1 MMGMNRLR
9 VLLLPLLLCAS
20 GLTYATTYTLP
31 GSFGS
36 GVFSSCSLTSGTTY
50 TCTSDIS
57 LSNNDVVNLSSNVT
71 LNIASGRKL
80 QVGNSVTINNTGSN
94 TLQINVTEDVSIGNG
109 FVGKLN
115 ITTTQEIKTG
125 GSPGAQ
131 ITGNLSA
138 GNGFN
143 FGNGTVVTGT
153 CTPSDSHCSGG
164 SVTAPT
170 VTTVAASSITANG
183 VTLNGTVSSNGA
195 STTVTF
201 DRGTTTAYG
210 TSSTASQSP
219 LSSSA
224 SGSSVSAVITG
235 LNCNTT
241 YHFRAKGVNSA
252 GTTNGSDLSFTTSA
266 CANSY
271 SAYETS
277 ISNASAGTATA
288 TARFIITRV
297 ASSSGNLCQ
306 QDGSTCSLRVAAFNS
321 SNAVLTSDTS
331 TLSVTL
337 ESCTNVSRAGS
348 TVSCGGS
355 WSNIAAAGT
364 QSVTL
369 ASGVNTVTFPFV
381 GNAYEVVRVKL
392 VSGAAFGATT
402 SYSNDYFA
410 IRPAS
415 FSVTA
420 TDSNATTAGTTRS
433 LTSGANLHSAR
444 QPFTLNAQALLSGSG
459 TASNYPGTGSGP
471 IGQTLTT
478 TPTVANGGVS
488 GTLTT
493 GSWSA
498 SSGTL
503 TSSTATYTEAGT
515 FTATLQDQSYA
526 DIDSADSSTTQ
537 RYFSGSASLGRFTPN
552 HFITTVTQ
560 ACVAGSFSYSRQPFT
575 VVVTAQNASNNTTQN
590 YFGSTGSAQ
599 AVTLSDGSASS
610 SGSLGN
616 TSVAAS
622 SFSAGV
628 ATTTTPA
635 FTFTSAATAPLSITL
650 RAIDADAISSSGHTE
665 GTTTIRS
672 GRIRLGNA
680 NGSELLP
687 LSLPLAIEYYSGTS
701 SGWQSNTL
709 DTCTSLSAANF
720 SFSFPTPGNNLQAC
734 ETSLTLSGTSP
745 SITTKLSAPGAGN
758 SGWTDVSLNL
768 ATASGNTCTSSTSS
782 VATSANRAW
791 LQFDWTGSGLAN
803 PSGRATFG
811 VMRSGP
817 LIYRTE
823 RF

>member
-1 MMGMNRLR
+1 MNRLR
-9 VLLLPLLLCAS
+9 IFFLALILGAS

-115 ITTTQEIKTG
+115 ITSTQKIKTG

-138 GNGFN
+138 GTGFD

-170 VTTVAASSITANG
+170 VITVAASSITANG
-183 VTLNGTVSSNGA
+183 ATLNGTVSSNGA

-201 DRGTTTAYG
+201 DYGLTTSYG
-210 TSSTASQSP
+210 SSVTASQSA
-219 LSSSA
+219 LSSGA
-224 SGSSVSAVITG
+224 SGTSVSAAITG
-235 LNCNTT
+235 LSCNTT

-266 CANSY
+266 CVSSY

-277 ISNASAGTATA
+277 ISNTSAGTATA
-288 TARFIITRV
+288 AARFIITRV

-321 SNAVLTSDTS
+321 SNAVLTTDTS
-331 TLSVTL
+331 TVTVTL
-337 ESCTNVSRAGS
+337 ESCSNVSRAGS
-348 TVSCGGS
+348 TVTCGGT
-355 WSNIAAAGT
+355 WANIAAAGT
-364 QSVTL
+364 RSVTL
-369 ASGVNTVTFPFV
+369 VSGATNTVTFPFV
-381 GNAYEVVRVKL
+381 NNAYEMVRVKL
-392 VSGAAFGATT
+392 VSGAIT
-402 SYSNDYFA
+402 STSNDFFA
-410 IRPAS
+410 IRPSS

-420 TDSNATTAGTTRS
+420 TDASATTAGTTRS
-433 LTSGANLHSAR
+433 LTSGANLHSAMR
-444 QPFTLNAQALLSGSG
+444 PFTLNAQALLSGSG
-459 TASNYPGTGSGP
+459 AASNYPGTGTGP
-471 IGQTLTT
+471 VVQSVTTT
-478 TPTVANGGVS
+478 TPTVAAGGVNGS
-488 GTLTT
+488 LTLLSS

-498 SSGTL
+498 SGGTL

-515 FTATLQDQSYA
+515 FTLTLQDQNYA
-526 DIDSADSSTTQ
+526 DVDSLDSTTTQ

-560 ACVAGSFSYSRQPFT
+560 ACAAGSFTYARQPFT
-575 VVVTAQNASNNTTQN
+575 VVVTAQNASNNTTLN
-590 YFGSTGSAQ
+590 YFGSAGSAQ

-610 SGSLGN
+610 SGTLGT
-616 TSVAAS
+616 TSIAAS
-622 SFSAGV
+622 SFSAGI
-628 ATTTTPA
+628 ATTSTPA
-635 FTFTSAATAPLSITL
+635 FTFTSASTAPVSITL
-650 RAIDADAISSSGHTE
+650 RAVDADAISSSGHTE

-687 LSLPLAIEYYSGTS
+687 LALPLAIEYYKDTS
-701 SGWQSNTL
+701 NGWQSNAA
-709 DTCTSLSAANF
+709 DTCTTLLASNF
-720 SFSFPTPGNNLQAC
+720 AFSFPTPGNNLQAC
-734 ETSLTLSGTSP
+734 ETALTLSGTSP
-745 SITTKLSAPGAGN
+745 GITTKLSAPGTGN
-758 SGWTDVSLNL
+758 NGWTDLTLNL
-768 ATASGNTCTSSTSS
+768 STASGNTCTSSTSS
-782 VATSANRAW
+782 AATSPNRAW
-791 LQFDWTGSGLAN
+791 LQFDWTGAGLAN
-803 PSGRATFG
+803 PTGRATFG
-811 VMRSGP
+811 VLRSGP

-823 RF
+823 RY